1 MPFVLYVPF
10 VALFVANNTK
20 VVLKVTFI
28 AGFDARSDGLELG
41 LLHQRRWPL
50 QKLFSAF
57 PAGWPGVGLLLLR
70 MLVGVTLIAQTVTQV
85 RPPELSASGWLLAS
99 LILLGAGCLLVGF
112 VTPVTAILI
121 GLVSITLAF
130 SSFAQTVDIVVLSA
144 AIALLGPG
152 AFSIDARMFGRR
164 EILIPSASRSP
175 KS

>member
-1 MPFVLYVPF
+1 ML
-10 VALFVANNTK
+10 LCGNNTK

-28 AGFDARSDGLELG
+28 AGFGSRSDELELG
-41 LLHQRRWPL
+41 LLHQRRLPL
-50 QKLFSAF
+50 QKLFNAF

-70 MLVGVTLIAQTVTQV
+70 LLVGVTLIAQTVTQV
-85 RPPELSASGWLLAS
+85 RSTELSASEWLMAS
-99 LILLGAGCLLVGF
+99 LIILGAGCLLVGF

-130 SSFAQTVDIVVLSA
+130 SSFAQTVDIVVQSA
-144 AIALLGPG
+144 VIALLGPG

-164 EILIPSASRSP
+164 EILIPNASRSP